1 MNNTENYI
9 LGLDLGTNS
18 IGWALILID
27 KKKQI
32 IRIIAL
38 GSRIIPMDSEVLS
51 NFEKG
56 ISISKTAKRTEYRG
70 KRRLYE
76 RHHLRRER
84 LLRVLHTLGFL
95 PKLFDSQIDFE
106 KKLGKFIN
114 HSEPKLPYNEKEFIF
129 KNSFEEMVADF
140 KVKQPQL
147 FYTKSNGTK
156 TIIPYD
162 WTIYYLRKKALTHK
176 IEKEE
181 LAWILL
187 NFNKKR
193 GYYQLRGEEENT
205 DKLVEYHTLLVTDIT
220 VDKTPNKEG
229 ELWYSIHLENGWIYR
244 RSSTISLEN
253 WIGTTKEFI
262 VTTEITK
269 KGEIKRTFRAPEE
282 KDWTLIKKKTEDS
295 INKYGKPIGTYIYD
309 NLLQNPNQKIIGKL
323 IRTIERKYYREELT
337 AILKKQIELQPELF
351 NDEIFL
357 DCIKELYKNNTIHQK
372 FLKSKDFVHL
382 FVNDII
388 FYQRPLK
395 SQKSNIADCSLEFH
409 TYMDKSTGKQ
419 QKVHLKVISKSNP
432 HYQEFRVLQW
442 LYNLKIYTKDEDRD
456 VTSQFI
462 TSTEDREELYELL
475 MSKKEVDNDTV
486 IAFLLKKVLKKE
498 YPNAKDTAINKELK
512 KRKENYRW
520 NYIYDSEQK
529 ESKKYPMNETGYE
542 IRKRLDNI
550 QNIPENFLTKDIVYK
565 LWHILYSV
573 KDKYEYEKAIK
584 KFANKHNI
592 NEEAF
597 VENFKNFKPFANDYG
612 NFSEKAIKKL
622 LPLMRFGKYW
632 DINNISTD
640 TQNRITDIINGVDN
654 EDVKLI
660 VREQIEKHQLKNE
673 YDFQGL
679 PLWLAQYVVYNRHS
693 EAGEITK
700 WKSIEDLNTFLKNF
714 KQNSLRNPIVEQV
727 ILETLRVVKDIWSQY
742 GKGKEN
748 FFNEIHIELGREL
761 KKNNKERKAISDSIE
776 KNENTNLRIKY
787 LLTELKN
794 DGIQDIRPYSPN
806 QQEILKLFE
815 EGALLNEENIDKDII
830 EISKKA
836 EPTKKEIE
844 RYKHW
849 LDQKYISPYTGQPIS
864 LSKLFTHE
872 YEIEHILPKK
882 RYYDD
887 SFNNKVICESI
898 INKKKDNSLAMEFI
912 NNCGGHTIIGDNG
925 KEYRILSKE
934 EYTNLIKRIYAKNKK
949 KRENLLATEIPEK
962 MISRQLNDTR
972 YISKFVSQTLSNLVR
987 KDEKDEGVNSI
998 NIIHTN
1004 GVITNILKQDW
1015 GLNDIWNQLI
1025 LPRFERLNKLKNTDG
1040 FISYSEKHQKNIPTI
1055 PSSEKESKNFQ
1066 KKRIDHRHHAMDAL
1080 IIACTTKEHINYINN
1095 INSAEKNASKKEKE
1109 NARFDLRSKLCYKKY
1124 NSDNKDNYNWCFKKP
1139 WETFTQDA
1147 KNILETTIISFKQ
1160 NLKTIKKS
1168 TNYYEKYVEENGKFI
1183 KKKVK
1188 QDGENPNWTIR
1199 KPLHKD
1205 TIYGKVE
1212 LNKKLSEGEIFTANR
1227 KSIESLTKK
1236 NIEYIKDIDS
1246 KKIIT
1251 DFGIKKI
1258 LRNYLNHKDIETFT
1272 TEDVSELNK
1281 NIAQFNNGKDHKPI
1295 HKVRIYENS
1304 NHKFKL
1310 GERGTKNKKF
1320 VETAKGTNLYFNVYQ
1335 NVKGERNY
1343 RTIPLTEVIEN
1354 HKQGNKFITPN
1365 IYEKQETYSL
1375 LFTLSPGDLV
1385 YVPEENEIIEHINFS
1400 NLNKEQKNRIYKV
1413 VSFSE
1418 KDCFFIKQNI
1428 AKSIINKQEFSSS
1441 NKMEKDLNGIM
1452 IKSVCIKLSVDRLG
1466 NICKANS

>member
-1 MNNTENYI
+1 M
-9 LGLDLGTNS
+9 
-18 IGWALILID
+18 
-27 KKKQI
+27 
-32 IRIIAL
+32 
-38 GSRIIPMDSEVLS
+38 
-51 NFEKG
+51 
-56 ISISKTAKRTEYRG
+56 
-70 KRRLYE
+70 
-76 RHHLRRER
+76 
-84 LLRVLHTLGFL
+84 
-95 PKLFDSQIDFE
+95 
-106 KKLGKFIN
+106 
-114 HSEPKLPYNEKEFIF
+114 
-129 KNSFEEMVADF
+129 
-140 KVKQPQL
+140 
-147 FYTKSNGTK
+147 
-156 TIIPYD
+156 
-162 WTIYYLRKKALTHK
+162 
-176 IEKEE
+176 
-181 LAWILL
+181 
-187 NFNKKR
+187 
-193 GYYQLRGEEENT
+193 
-205 DKLVEYHTLLVTDIT
+205 
-220 VDKTPNKEG
+220 
-229 ELWYSIHLENGWIYR
+229 
-244 RSSTISLEN
+244 
-253 WIGTTKEFI
+253 
-262 VTTEITK
+262 
-269 KGEIKRTFRAPEE
+269 
-282 KDWTLIKKKTEDS
+282 
-295 INKYGKPIGTYIYD
+295 
-309 NLLQNPNQKIIGKL
+309 
-323 IRTIERKYYREELT
+323 
-337 AILKKQIELQPELF
+337 
-351 NDEIFL
+351 
-357 DCIKELYKNNTIHQK
+357 
-372 FLKSKDFVHL
+372 
-382 FVNDII
+382 
-388 FYQRPLK
+388 
-395 SQKSNIADCSLEFH
+395 
-409 TYMDKSTGKQ
+409 
-419 QKVHLKVISKSNP
+419 
-432 HYQEFRVLQW
+432 
-442 LYNLKIYTKDEDRD
+442 
-456 VTSQFI
+456 
-462 TSTEDREELYELL
+462 
-475 MSKKEVDNDTV
+475 
-486 IAFLLKKVLKKE
+486 
-498 YPNAKDTAINKELK
+498 
-512 KRKENYRW
+512 
-520 NYIYDSEQK
+520 
-529 ESKKYPMNETGYE
+529 
-542 IRKRLDNI
+542 
-550 QNIPENFLTKDIVYK
+550 
-565 LWHILYSV
+565 
-573 KDKYEYEKAIK
+573 
-584 KFANKHNI
+584 
-592 NEEAF
+592 
-597 VENFKNFKPFANDYG
+597 
-612 NFSEKAIKKL
+612 
-622 LPLMRFGKYW
+622 
-632 DINNISTD
+632 
-640 TQNRITDIINGVDN
+640 
-654 EDVKLI
+654 
-660 VREQIEKHQLKNE
+660 
-673 YDFQGL
+673 
-679 PLWLAQYVVYNRHS
+679 
-693 EAGEITK
+693 
-700 WKSIEDLNTFLKNF
+700 
-714 KQNSLRNPIVEQV
+714 
-727 ILETLRVVKDIWSQY
+727 
-742 GKGKEN
+742 
-748 FFNEIHIELGREL
+748 
-761 KKNNKERKAISDSIE
+761 
-776 KNENTNLRIKY
+776 
-787 LLTELKN
+787 
-794 DGIQDIRPYSPN
+794 
-806 QQEILKLFE
+806 
-815 EGALLNEENIDKDII
+815 LNEENIDKDII